1 MRFSRDGIEY
11 FLMNIEETSGSQDSA
26 LHVSMKGYV
35 RMSKI
40 KRLIATTAIA
50 MVAFS
55 STNIQSAQ
63 AESLRLNPLSEVLDL
78 GNVKFDKNLGDFDI
92 FTSVFLD
99 VWIAKSKSP
108 VSAITDGNV
117 KLTAFV
123 PTDRAFRK
131 LVKDLTGKNLKSER
145 AVADAVMTLGANTVE
160 KVLLYHVVLG
170 DPILSAAA
178 LQSNGAQLSMAS
190 GETVGVTVNGTTIK
204 LADKSASSKDALVLL
219 NKVDINKGST
229 QVAHGINRVLLPT
242 L

>member
-1 MRFSRDGIEY
+1 VKKFHKLAVIPAI
-11 FLMNIEETSGSQDSA
+11 LLA
-26 LHVSMKGYV
+26 LLSTT
-35 RMSKI
+35 
-40 KRLIATTAIA
+40 ATTNANA
-50 MVAFS
+50 N
-55 STNIQSAQ
+55 T
-63 AESLRLNPLSEVLDL
+63 LKLNPLSEVLDL
-78 GNVKFDKNLGDFDI
+78 GNAKFDKNAGDFDV

-99 VWIAKSKSP
+99 VWIANSKSA

-145 AVADAVMTLGANTVE
+145 AVADAVMSLGAATVE

-170 DPILSAAA
+170 DPILSPAA
-178 LQSNGAQLSMAS
+178 LQANGAQLSMAS

-204 LADKSASSKDALVLL
+204 LTDKSASSKDALVLL
-219 NKVDINKGST
+219 NKVDINQGST

>member
-1 MRFSRDGIEY
+1 MKKFKKIIVIPAIMLALFS
-11 FLMNIEETSGSQDSA
+11 
-26 LHVSMKGYV
+26 
-35 RMSKI
+35 
-40 KRLIATTAIA
+40 TTAI
-50 MVAFS
+50 S
-55 STNIQSAQ
+55 SANANT
-63 AESLRLNPLSEVLDL
+63 LKLNPLSEVLDL
-78 GNVKFDKNLGDFDI
+78 GNAKFDKNSGDFDV

-99 VWIAKSKSP
+99 VWIANSKSP

-145 AVADAVMTLGANTVE
+145 AVANAVMSLGAKTVE

-170 DPILSAAA
+170 DPILSPAA
-178 LQSNGAQLSMAS
+178 LQANGAQLSMAS

-204 LADKSASSKDALVLL
+204 LTDKSASSKDALVLL
-219 NKVDINKGST
+219 NKVDINQGST

>member
-1 MRFSRDGIEY
+1 MKKFQRLTVIPAM
-11 FLMNIEETSGSQDSA
+11 LLA
-26 LHVSMKGYV
+26 LLS
-35 RMSKI
+35 
-40 KRLIATTAIA
+40 TTAISNA
-50 MVAFS
+50 NAN
-55 STNIQSAQ
+55 T
-63 AESLRLNPLSEVLDL
+63 LKLNPLSEVLDL
-78 GNVKFDKNLGDFDI
+78 GNPKFDKNSGDFDI

-99 VWIAKSKSP
+99 VWIANSKSA
-108 VSAITDGNV
+108 VAAITDGNV

-145 AVADAVMTLGANTVE
+145 AVADAVMSLGAKTVE

-170 DPILSAAA
+170 DPILSPAA
-178 LQSNGAQLSMAS
+178 LQANGAQLSMAS

-219 NKVDINKGST
+219 NKVDINQGST

>member
-1 MRFSRDGIEY
+1 MKKFKKIIVIPAIMLALFS
-11 FLMNIEETSGSQDSA
+11 
-26 LHVSMKGYV
+26 
-35 RMSKI
+35 
-40 KRLIATTAIA
+40 TTAI
-50 MVAFS
+50 S
-55 STNIQSAQ
+55 SANANT
-63 AESLRLNPLSEVLDL
+63 LKLNPLSEVLDL
-78 GNVKFDKNLGDFDI
+78 GNVKFDKNSGDFDV

-99 VWIAKSKSP
+99 VWIANSKSP

-145 AVADAVMTLGANTVE
+145 AVANAVMSLGAKTVE

-170 DPILSAAA
+170 DPILSPAA
-178 LQSNGAQLSMAS
+178 LQANGAQLSMAS

-204 LADKSASSKDALVLL
+204 LTDKSASSKDALVLL
-219 NKVDINKGST
+219 NKVDINQGST

>member
-1 MRFSRDGIEY
+1 M
-11 FLMNIEETSGSQDSA
+11 LLA
-26 LHVSMKGYV
+26 LLS
-35 RMSKI
+35 
-40 KRLIATTAIA
+40 TTAISNA
-50 MVAFS
+50 NAN
-55 STNIQSAQ
+55 T
-63 AESLRLNPLSEVLDL
+63 LKLNPLSEVLDL
-78 GNVKFDKNLGDFDI
+78 GNPKFDKNSGDFDI

-99 VWIAKSKSP
+99 VWIANSKSA
-108 VSAITDGNV
+108 VAAITDGNV

-131 LVKDLTGKNLKSER
+131 LVKDLTGKNIKSER
-145 AVADAVMTLGANTVE
+145 AVADAVMSLGAKTVE

-170 DPILSAAA
+170 DPILSPAA
-178 LQSNGAQLSMAS
+178 LQANGAQLSMAS

-219 NKVDINKGST
+219 NKVDINQGST

>member
-1 MRFSRDGIEY
+1 MKKFKKIIVIPAILLALFS
-11 FLMNIEETSGSQDSA
+11 
-26 LHVSMKGYV
+26 
-35 RMSKI
+35 
-40 KRLIATTAIA
+40 TTAI
-50 MVAFS
+50 S
-55 STNIQSAQ
+55 SANANT
-63 AESLRLNPLSEVLDL
+63 LKLNPLSEVLDL
-78 GNVKFDKNLGDFDI
+78 GNVKFDKNSGDFDI

-99 VWIAKSKSP
+99 VWIANSKSP

-145 AVADAVMTLGANTVE
+145 AVANAVMSLGAKTVE

-170 DPILSAAA
+170 DPILSPAA
-178 LQSNGAQLSMAS
+178 LQANGAQLSMAS

-204 LADKSASSKDALVLL
+204 LTDKSASSKDALVLL
-219 NKVDINKGST
+219 NKVDINQGST

>member
-1 MRFSRDGIEY
+1 MTKFHKLAIIPAI
-11 FLMNIEETSGSQDSA
+11 LLA
-26 LHVSMKGYV
+26 LLS
-35 RMSKI
+35 
-40 KRLIATTAIA
+40 TT
-50 MVAFS
+50 VT
-55 STNIQSAQ
+55 TNAN
-63 AESLRLNPLSEVLDL
+63 ANTLKLNPLSEVLDL
-78 GNVKFDKNLGDFDI
+78 ENAKFDKNAGDFDV

-99 VWIAKSKSP
+99 VWIANSKSA
-108 VSAITDGNV
+108 VKAITDGNV

-145 AVADAVMTLGANTVE
+145 AVADAVMSLGAATVE

-170 DPILSAAA
+170 DPILSPAA
-178 LQSNGAQLSMAS
+178 LQANGAQLSMAS
-190 GETVGVTVNGTTIK
+190 GETVGVTVNGTTIT

>member
-1 MRFSRDGIEY
+1 MKKFQRLTVIPAM
-11 FLMNIEETSGSQDSA
+11 LLA
-26 LHVSMKGYV
+26 LLS
-35 RMSKI
+35 
-40 KRLIATTAIA
+40 TTAISNA
-50 MVAFS
+50 NAN
-55 STNIQSAQ
+55 T
-63 AESLRLNPLSEVLDL
+63 LKLNPLSEVLDL
-78 GNVKFDKNLGDFDI
+78 GNPKFDKNSGDFDI

-99 VWIAKSKSP
+99 VWIANSKSP
-108 VSAITDGNV
+108 VAAITDGNV

-145 AVADAVMTLGANTVE
+145 AVADAVMSLGAKTVE

-170 DPILSAAA
+170 DPILSPAA
-178 LQSNGAQLSMAS
+178 LQANGAQLSMAS

-219 NKVDINKGST
+219 NKVDINQGST

>member
-1 MRFSRDGIEY
+1 MTKFHKLAVIPAI
-11 FLMNIEETSGSQDSA
+11 LLA
-26 LHVSMKGYV
+26 LLS
-35 RMSKI
+35 
-40 KRLIATTAIA
+40 TT
-50 MVAFS
+50 VT
-55 STNIQSAQ
+55 TNAN
-63 AESLRLNPLSEVLDL
+63 ANTLKLNPLSEVLDL
-78 GNVKFDKNLGDFDI
+78 GNAKFDKNAGDFDV

-99 VWIAKSKSP
+99 VWIANSKSA
-108 VSAITDGNV
+108 VKAITDGNV

-145 AVADAVMTLGANTVE
+145 AVADAVMSLGAATVE

-170 DPILSAAA
+170 DPILSPAA
-178 LQSNGAQLSMAS
+178 LQANGAQLSMAS
-190 GETVGVTVNGTTIK
+190 GETVGVTVNGTTIT
-204 LADKSASSKDALVLL
+204 LADKSASSNDALVLL

>member
-1 MRFSRDGIEY
+1 MKKFKKIIIIPAILLALFS
-11 FLMNIEETSGSQDSA
+11 
-26 LHVSMKGYV
+26 
-35 RMSKI
+35 
-40 KRLIATTAIA
+40 TTAI
-50 MVAFS
+50 S
-55 STNIQSAQ
+55 SANANT
-63 AESLRLNPLSEVLDL
+63 LKLNPLSEVLDL
-78 GNVKFDKNLGDFDI
+78 GNAKFDKNSGDFDV

-99 VWIAKSKSP
+99 VWIANSKSP

-145 AVADAVMTLGANTVE
+145 AVANAVMSLGAKTVE

-170 DPILSAAA
+170 DPILSPAA
-178 LQSNGAQLSMAS
+178 LQANGAQLSMAS

-204 LADKSASSKDALVLL
+204 LTDKSASSKDALVLL
-219 NKVDINKGST
+219 NKVDINQGST

>member
-1 MRFSRDGIEY
+1 MKKFKKIIVIPAILLALFS
-11 FLMNIEETSGSQDSA
+11 
-26 LHVSMKGYV
+26 
-35 RMSKI
+35 
-40 KRLIATTAIA
+40 TTAI
-50 MVAFS
+50 S
-55 STNIQSAQ
+55 SANANT
-63 AESLRLNPLSEVLDL
+63 LKLNPLSEVLDL
-78 GNVKFDKNLGDFDI
+78 GNVKFDKNSGDFDV

-99 VWIAKSKSP
+99 VWIANAKSP

-145 AVADAVMTLGANTVE
+145 AVANAVMSLGAKTVE

-170 DPILSAAA
+170 DPILSPAA
-178 LQSNGAQLSMAS
+178 LQANGAQLSMAS

-204 LADKSASSKDALVLL
+204 LTDKSASSKDALVLL
-219 NKVDINKGST
+219 NKVDINQGST

>member
-1 MRFSRDGIEY
+1 MKKFKKIIVIPAILLALFS
-11 FLMNIEETSGSQDSA
+11 
-26 LHVSMKGYV
+26 
-35 RMSKI
+35 
-40 KRLIATTAIA
+40 TTAI
-50 MVAFS
+50 S
-55 STNIQSAQ
+55 SANANT
-63 AESLRLNPLSEVLDL
+63 LKLNPLSEVLDL
-78 GNVKFDKNLGDFDI
+78 GNVKFDKNSGDFDV

-99 VWIAKSKSP
+99 VWIANSKSP

-145 AVADAVMTLGANTVE
+145 AVANAVMSLGAKTVE

-170 DPILSAAA
+170 DPILSPAA
-178 LQSNGAQLSMAS
+178 LQANGAQLSMAS

-204 LADKSASSKDALVLL
+204 LTDKSASSKDALVLL
-219 NKVDINKGST
+219 NKVDINQGST

>member
-1 MRFSRDGIEY
+1 MKKFKKIIVIPAILLALFS
-11 FLMNIEETSGSQDSA
+11 
-26 LHVSMKGYV
+26 
-35 RMSKI
+35 
-40 KRLIATTAIA
+40 TTAI
-50 MVAFS
+50 S
-55 STNIQSAQ
+55 SANANT
-63 AESLRLNPLSEVLDL
+63 LKLNPLSEVLDL
-78 GNVKFDKNLGDFDI
+78 GNAKFDKNSGDFDV

-99 VWIAKSKSP
+99 VWIANSKSP

-131 LVKDLTGKNLKSER
+131 LVKDLTGKNIKSER
-145 AVADAVMTLGANTVE
+145 AVANAVMSLGAKTVE

-170 DPILSAAA
+170 DPILSPAA
-178 LQSNGAQLSMAS
+178 LQANGDQLSMAS

-204 LADKSASSKDALVLL
+204 LTDKSASSKDALVLL
-219 NKVDINKGST
+219 NKVDINQGST

>member
-1 MRFSRDGIEY
+1 MKKFKKIIIIPAILLALFS
-11 FLMNIEETSGSQDSA
+11 
-26 LHVSMKGYV
+26 
-35 RMSKI
+35 
-40 KRLIATTAIA
+40 TTAI
-50 MVAFS
+50 S
-55 STNIQSAQ
+55 SANANT
-63 AESLRLNPLSEVLDL
+63 LKLNPLSEVLDL
-78 GNVKFDKNLGDFDI
+78 GNVKFDKNSGDFDV

-99 VWIAKSKSP
+99 VWIANSKSP

-145 AVADAVMTLGANTVE
+145 AVANAVMSLGAKTVE

-170 DPILSAAA
+170 DPILSPAA
-178 LQSNGAQLSMAS
+178 LQANGAQLSMAS

-204 LADKSASSKDALVLL
+204 LTDKSASSKDALVLL
-219 NKVDINKGST
+219 NKVDINQGST

>member
-1 MRFSRDGIEY
+1 M
-11 FLMNIEETSGSQDSA
+11 LLA
-26 LHVSMKGYV
+26 LLS
-35 RMSKI
+35 
-40 KRLIATTAIA
+40 TTAISNA
-50 MVAFS
+50 NAN
-55 STNIQSAQ
+55 T
-63 AESLRLNPLSEVLDL
+63 LKLNPLSEVLDL
-78 GNVKFDKNLGDFDI
+78 GNPKFDKNSGDFDI

-99 VWIAKSKSP
+99 VWIANSKSA
-108 VSAITDGNV
+108 VAAITDGNV

-145 AVADAVMTLGANTVE
+145 AVADAVMSLGAKTVE

-170 DPILSAAA
+170 DPILSPAA
-178 LQSNGAQLSMAS
+178 LQANGAQLSMAS

-219 NKVDINKGST
+219 NKVDINQGST

>member
-1 MRFSRDGIEY
+1 LLALFS
-11 FLMNIEETSGSQDSA
+11 
-26 LHVSMKGYV
+26 
-35 RMSKI
+35 
-40 KRLIATTAIA
+40 TTAI
-50 MVAFS
+50 S
-55 STNIQSAQ
+55 SANANT
-63 AESLRLNPLSEVLDL
+63 LKLNPLSEVLDL
-78 GNVKFDKNLGDFDI
+78 GNVKFDKNSGDFDV

-99 VWIAKSKSP
+99 VWIANSKSP

-145 AVADAVMTLGANTVE
+145 AVANAVMSLGAKTVE

-170 DPILSAAA
+170 DPILSPAA
-178 LQSNGAQLSMAS
+178 LQANGAQLSMAS

-204 LADKSASSKDALVLL
+204 LTDKSASSKDALVLL
-219 NKVDINKGST
+219 NKVDINQGST

>member
-1 MRFSRDGIEY
+1 MKKFQRLTVIPAM
-11 FLMNIEETSGSQDSA
+11 LLA
-26 LHVSMKGYV
+26 LLS
-35 RMSKI
+35 
-40 KRLIATTAIA
+40 TTAISNA
-50 MVAFS
+50 NAN
-55 STNIQSAQ
+55 T
-63 AESLRLNPLSEVLDL
+63 LKLNPLSEVLDL
-78 GNVKFDKNLGDFDI
+78 GNPKFDKNSGDFDI

-99 VWIAKSKSP
+99 VWIANSKSA
-108 VSAITDGNV
+108 VAAITDGNV

-131 LVKDLTGKNLKSER
+131 LVKDLTGKNIKSER
-145 AVADAVMTLGANTVE
+145 AVADAVMSLGAKTVE

-170 DPILSAAA
+170 DPILSPAA
-178 LQSNGAQLSMAS
+178 LQANGAQLSMAS

-219 NKVDINKGST
+219 NKVDINQGST

>member
-1 MRFSRDGIEY
+1 MKKFKKIIVIPAILLALFS
-11 FLMNIEETSGSQDSA
+11 
-26 LHVSMKGYV
+26 
-35 RMSKI
+35 
-40 KRLIATTAIA
+40 TTAI
-50 MVAFS
+50 S
-55 STNIQSAQ
+55 SANANT
-63 AESLRLNPLSEVLDL
+63 LKLNPLSEVLDL
-78 GNVKFDKNLGDFDI
+78 GNVKFDKNSGDFDV

-99 VWIAKSKSP
+99 VWIANSKSP

-145 AVADAVMTLGANTVE
+145 AVANAVMSLGAKTVE

-170 DPILSAAA
+170 DPILSPAA
-178 LQSNGAQLSMAS
+178 LQANGAQLSMAS

-204 LADKSASSKDALVLL
+204 LTDKSASSKDALVLL
-219 NKVDINKGST
+219 NKVDINQGST
-229 QVAHGINRVLLPT
+229 QVAHGINRVLFPT

>member
-1 MRFSRDGIEY
+1 MKKFQRLTVIPAIV
-11 FLMNIEETSGSQDSA
+11 LA
-26 LHVSMKGYV
+26 L
-35 RMSKI
+35 
-40 KRLIATTAIA
+40 L
-50 MVAFS
+50 
-55 STNIQSAQ
+55 STNTISTAN
-63 AESLRLNPLSEVLDL
+63 ANTLKLNPLSEVLDL
-78 GNVKFDKNLGDFDI
+78 GNAKFDKNSGDFDV

-99 VWIAKSKSP
+99 VWIAKPKSA
-108 VSAITDGNV
+108 VSAITDGNT

-145 AVADAVMTLGANTVE
+145 AVAEAVMSLGANTVE

-170 DPILSAAA
+170 DPILSPAA

-204 LADKSASSKDALVLL
+204 LADKSAKSKDALVLL
-219 NKVDINKGST
+219 NKVDINQGST